1 MKVDAKPIVMKF
13 IFYSSIILVWYAVAE
28 VDILPD
34 YLLPSPL
41 DVAEEYASSSIKLVT
56 SLAISMQ
63 RLFLGFILSIL
74 VGFVFGYAMARI
86 KVVYDTVGSLVIAL
100 ASLPSIVWVPIGM
113 IWFGYS
119 EAMVVFV
126 IVASTVFAFTLS
138 TYTSI
143 KNVPPIYIKAA
154 RNMGAKGIN
163 MLVYVIVPAA
173 TPNLLIGIRN
183 AWSFSW
189 RGLMNAEV
197 VSGYLGL
204 GFMLESAREVFNM
217 AHVIAVV
224 LIIMAI
230 GLLVDAILFSRVERY
245 VEQRWGLR

>member
-1 MKVDAKPIVMKF
+1 MIRSLISKLV
-13 IFYSSIILVWYAVAE
+13 FYSSLLIIWYVIAE
-28 VDILPD
+28 SSMLPD
-34 YLLPSPL
+34 YVLPSPL
-41 DVAEEYASSSIKLVT
+41 HVAEEYAKASDKLLS
-56 SLAISMQ
+56 SLAVSMQ
-63 RLFLGFILSIL
+63 RLFIGYILSLLLGFALGYTMVKFKL
-74 VGFVFGYAMARI
+74 VHEAIGSFV
-86 KVVYDTVGSLVIAL
+86 TAL
-100 ASLPSIVWVPIGM
+100 ASIPSIVWVPIGM

-126 IVASTVFAFTLS
+126 IITSTVFAFALS

-143 KNVPPIYIKAA
+143 KNISPLYIKAA
-154 RNMGAKGIN
+154 RNMGAYGLK
-163 MLVYVIVPAA
+163 MLAYVIIPAA
-173 TPNLLIGIRN
+173 TPNLIIGVRN

-224 LIIMAI
+224 LIIMGI
-230 GLLVDAILFSRVERY
+230 GLIFDILLFSRAERY
-245 VEQRWGLR
+245 VERRWGLR

>member
-1 MKVDAKPIVMKF
+1 MIRSLVPKVV
-13 IFYSSIILVWYAVAE
+13 FYLSLLVIWYILYQSHV
-28 VDILPD
+28 LPD
-34 YLLPSPL
+34 YIIPSPL
-41 DVAEEYASSSIKLVT
+41 QVAKEYVNASGKLLS

-63 RLFLGFILSIL
+63 RLFLGLILSL
-74 VGFVFGYAMARI
+74 VLGFALGYTMVKFKI
-86 KVVYDTVGSLVIAL
+86 VHESIGSLITAL
-100 ASLPSIVWVPIGM
+100 ASLPSIVWVPISM

-119 EAMVVFV
+119 EIMVIFV
-126 IVASTVFAFTLS
+126 IITSTVFAFALS

-143 KNVPPIYIKAA
+143 KNISPMYIKAA
-154 RNMGAKGIN
+154 RNMGANGLK
-163 MLVYVIVPAA
+163 MLVYVIIPAA
-173 TPNLLIGIRN
+173 TPNLIIGVRN
-183 AWSFSW
+183 AWSFAW

-230 GLLVDAILFSRVERY
+230 GLAFDILLFSRVERY
-245 VEQRWGLR
+245 VEHRWGLR